1 MENLA
6 KALAFT
12 DLILPTGAFS
22 GMRAS
27 QLLVFGDVLQGKT
40 ARKQVTIIND
50 TNEILVNVSVSV
62 RGAEF
67 WFNPSTFDAVLPA
80 ESLCFL
86 DFEFTPTHPGHFV
99 GFATVMGDDST
110 GTQAV
115 TIRLEGNAVSNNN
128 GSVGLK

>member
-50 TNEILVNVSVSV
+50 TNEILVNVSISV
-62 RGAEF
+62 RGTEF
-67 WFNPSTFDAVLPA
+67 WFNPNTFNSVLPA

-86 DFEFTPTHPGHFV
+86 DFEFTPPHPGHFV
-99 GFATVMGDDST
+99 GFATVLGDDTS
-110 GTQAV
+110 GTQTV
-115 TIRLEGNAVSNNN
+115 TIRLEGNAVSNHN

>member
-1 MENLA
+1 VENLA
-6 KALAFT
+6 KALAFA
-12 DLILPTGAFS
+12 DLVLPTGAFS
-22 GMRAS
+22 GVRAS

-40 ARKQVTIIND
+40 ARKHVTIIND
-50 TNEILVNVSVSV
+50 TDEILVNVSVNV

-115 TIRLEGNAVSNNN
+115 TIRLEGDAVS
-128 GSVGLK
+128 

>member
-1 MENLA
+1 VENLA

-12 DLILPTGAFS
+12 DLVLPTGAFS
-22 GMRAS
+22 GVRAS

-40 ARKQVTIIND
+40 ARKHVTIIND
-50 TNEILVNVSVSV
+50 TDEVLVNVSVSV

-115 TIRLEGNAVSNNN
+115 TIRLEGDA
-128 GSVGLK
+128 K